1 MIACPPCGRVAA
13 AAPAVEACSPMR
25 VHWLQHVPFEGL
37 GSMEPW
43 LRARASRLC
52 CSALHRDPRLPPP
65 GDFDALVVMGGP
77 MGVHD
82 EARYAWLAAEKRL
95 VRDAID
101 AGKVVLG
108 VCLGAQLVAAS
119 LGAAVR
125 RNPEREIGWFA
136 VEPAGAA
143 GASAF
148 AALFSRPLE
157 VFHWHGDTFG
167 LPAGAVHLARSE
179 ACANQAFAV
188 GERVLGLQFHL
199 ETTPESARALI
210 ENCRDELTPGRFVQS
225 EREMLASAERFAR
238 INRVMEQV
246 LEVLFRSL
254 V

>member
-1 MIACPPCGRVAA
+1 
-13 AAPAVEACSPMR
+13 MR

-43 LRARASRLC
+43 LRARANGLTCTPLQRG
-52 CSALHRDPRLPPP
+52 AQLPAP
-65 GDFDALVVMGGP
+65 GDLDWLVVMGGP
-77 MGVHD
+77 MGVYD
-82 EARYAWLAAEKRL
+82 EAEHPWLAAEKRL
-95 VRDAID
+95 VRSAVE

-108 VCLGAQLVAAS
+108 VCLGAQLIAAS

-125 RNPEREIGWFA
+125 RNPEREIGWFP
-136 VEPAGAA
+136 VEPTGAA

-148 AALFSRPLE
+148 AAHFERPLE
-157 VFHWHGDTFG
+157 VFHWHGDTFE

-179 ACANQAFAV
+179 ACANQAFAL

-210 ENCRDELTPGRFVQS
+210 EGCRDELAPGRFVQS

-238 INRVMEQV
+238 INRVMQGV
-246 LEVLFRSL
+246 LETLEGASP
-254 V
+254 